1 MPSKEEPMSQAPKK
15 QSFLHGAALL
25 ALATAI
31 VKVIG
36 ALYKLPL
43 KMVIGD
49 EGYSYFST
57 AYDIYTVLLLVST
70 AGLPVA
76 MSRMISQ
83 ATSLG
88 NGRQIK
94 RVYASAR
101 ALFLGI
107 GGVSTALM
115 MLLCK
120 PLANALE
127 QPDAWFAIV
136 CLGPC
141 AFLMGIISTYRGF
154 FQGQGNMIPTSVS
167 QVLEAV
173 AKLVAGLLAAIV
185 LLHVTGSIPLAAGGA
200 ILGVTFSCL
209 ISVVYLA
216 FVFHRSDA
224 MSAAETGEADS
235 FGLTTKRLLA
245 IAVPITIGAAG
256 LQLLTVVET
265 SLYMDRLISLL
276 ETGRLTGPLISLLE
290 QEVTAANPLGLTA
303 AEKHAKIAANLN
315 GIYNMGKTIYNMPN
329 AFITPITVS
338 IIPAVTAHLTLA
350 NSLGV
355 KATEE
360 SAARITALLSLPC
373 AVGLMVLAEPIM
385 ALLGGYSGEKLVLA
399 GQLMALLG
407 ISVFLHAI
415 VLLTN
420 ALMQAH
426 GHANL
431 PVINMLCSGAV
442 KLAVVYILTGNPAIG
457 ILGVPMGTALCNL
470 CIAALNLLAIR
481 RCIPEKPAIVRNL
494 LRPVLPVAV
503 MGAVAWFSW
512 KGLIALLGADTSRI
526 ILCGAPIAAAGVV
539 YLVLAVLC
547 KAFTREDCEL
557 LPKGDKIA
565 RLLRL

>member
-1 MPSKEEPMSQAPKK
+1 MSQAPKK
-15 QSFLHGAALL
+15 QTFLHGAALL

-88 NGRQIK
+88 NGKQIQ
-94 RVYASAR
+94 RVYNSAR

-154 FQGQGNMIPTSVS
+154 FQGQGNMIPTSIS
-167 QVLEAV
+167 QVLEAI
-173 AKLVAGLLAAIV
+173 AKLVAGLLAAIL
-185 LLHVTGSIPLAAGGA
+185 LLHFTGSIPLAAGGA

-209 ISVVYLA
+209 ISVIYLA
-216 FVFHRSDA
+216 FVFHRSA
-224 MSAAETGEADS
+224 SLAENPEGEADS
-235 FGLTTKRLLA
+235 FGLTTKKLLSIA
-245 IAVPITIGAAG
+245 IPITIGAAG

-276 ETGRLTGPLISLLE
+276 ETGKLNTPLVTLLN
-290 QEVTAANPLGLTA
+290 QEVLAANPLGLTA
-303 AEKHAKIAANLN
+303 AEKYAKIAANIN

-329 AFITPITVS
+329 AFISPITIS
-338 IIPAVTAHLTLA
+338 IIPAITAHLTLA

-355 KATEE
+355 KSTEE

-385 ALLGGYSGEKLVLA
+385 ALLGGYSGEKLALA

-420 ALMQAH
+420 AIMQAH
-426 GHANL
+426 GHANI
-431 PVINMLCSGAV
+431 PVVNMLCSGVV

-457 ILGVPMGTALCNL
+457 ILGVPLGTALCNL
-470 CIAALNLLAIR
+470 CIAILNLLAIR
-481 RCIPEKPAIVRNL
+481 RCIPEKPAIIKNL
-494 LRPVLPVAV
+494 LRPVLPVAA

-512 KGLIALLGADTSRI
+512 RSLIAVLGADTSRV
-526 ILCGAPIAAAGVV
+526 ILCGAPIMAAGIV

-547 KAFTREDCEL
+547 KAFTREDCML
-557 LPKGDKIA
+557 LPKGEKIA
-565 RLLRL
+565 RLLKL

>member
-1 MPSKEEPMSQAPKK
+1 MSQAPKK
-15 QSFLHGAALL
+15 QTFLHGAALL

-43 KMVIGD
+43 TMVIGD

-88 NGRQIK
+88 NQKQIK

-127 QPDAWFAIV
+127 QPDAWFAII

-167 QVLEAV
+167 QVLEAI
-173 AKLVAGLLAAIV
+173 AKLAVGLLAAV
-185 LLHVTGSIPLAAGGA
+185 LLLHFTGSIPLAAGGA
-200 ILGVTFSCL
+200 ILGVTLSCL

-216 FVFHRSDA
+216 FVFHRSEA
-224 MSAAETGEADS
+224 MPAGEEGQADS
-235 FGLTTKRLLA
+235 FGLTTKRLLG

-338 IIPAVTAHLTLA
+338 IIPAVTAHLTLGS
-350 NSLGV
+350 SLGV
-355 KATEE
+355 KSTEE

-426 GHANL
+426 GHANI

-442 KLAVVYILTGNPAIG
+442 KLLVVYILTGNPAIG

-503 MGAVAWFSW
+503 MGAVAYFSW

-547 KAFTREDCEL
+547 RAFTREDCEL

>member
-1 MPSKEEPMSQAPKK
+1 MSQAPKK
-15 QSFLHGAALL
+15 QTFLHGAALL
-25 ALATAI
+25 AMATAV

-88 NGRQIK
+88 NPKQIK
-94 RVYASAR
+94 RVYSSAR

-107 GGVSTALM
+107 GGVSTLLM

-141 AFLMGIISTYRGF
+141 AFLMGLISTYRGF

-167 QVLEAV
+167 QVLEAI
-173 AKLVAGLLAAIV
+173 AKLVVGLVAAV
-185 LLHVTGSIPLAAGGA
+185 ALLHVTGSIPLAAGGA

-209 ISVVYLA
+209 VSVLYLS
-216 FVFHRSDA
+216 FVFHRSADL
-224 MSAAETGEADS
+224 AAATEGKADP

-245 IAVPITIGAAG
+245 IAIPITIGAAG

-265 SLYMDRLISLL
+265 SLYMDRIISLL
-276 ETGRLTGPLISLLE
+276 ETGRLTSPLIDLLE
-290 QEVTAANPLGLTA
+290 SEVAAANPLGLTA

-329 AFITPITVS
+329 SFITPITVS
-338 IIPAVTAHLTLA
+338 IIPAITAHITLA
-350 NSLGV
+350 NDLGV
-355 KATEE
+355 KSTEE

-385 ALLGGYSGEKLVLA
+385 ALLGGYSDEKLALA

-407 ISVFLHAI
+407 ISVFLHAV

-420 ALMQAH
+420 AVMQAH
-426 GHANL
+426 GHANI
-431 PVINMLCSGAV
+431 PVVNMLCSGV
-442 KLAVVYILTGNPAIG
+442 MKLAVVYILSGNPAIG
-457 ILGVPMGTALCNL
+457 ILGVPIGTAACNL
-470 CIAALNLLAIR
+470 CIAVLNLLSIR
-481 RCIPEKPAIVRNL
+481 RCIPQKPAIAKNL
-494 LRPVLPVAV
+494 LRPLLPVAV
-503 MGAVAWFSW
+503 MGVVAHFSW
-512 KGLIALLGADTSRI
+512 KGLIALLGADASRV
-526 ILCGAPIAAAGVV
+526 ILCGVPILAAGLV

-547 KAFTREDCEL
+547 KAFTREDCML

-565 RLLRL
+565 RLLKL

>member
-1 MPSKEEPMSQAPKK
+1 MSQAPKK
-15 QSFLHGAALL
+15 QSFLHGAVLL

-88 NGRQIK
+88 NGKQIK

-107 GGVSTALM
+107 GGISTLLM

-154 FQGQGNMIPTSVS
+154 FQGQGNMIPTSIS
-167 QVLEAV
+167 QVLEAI

-216 FVFHRSDA
+216 FVFHRSGA
-224 MSAAETGEADS
+224 MPAAESGEADS

-276 ETGRLTGPLISLLE
+276 ETGRLTGPLIDLLE
-290 QEVTAANPLGLTA
+290 QEVAANNPLGLTA
-303 AEKHAKIAANLN
+303 GEKHAKIAANLN

-355 KATEE
+355 TSTEE

-399 GQLMALLG
+399 RQLMALLG

-426 GHANL
+426 GHANI
-431 PVINMLCSGAV
+431 PVVNMLCSGTV
-442 KLAVVYILTGNPAIG
+442 KLIVVYILAGNPAIG
-457 ILGVPMGTALCNL
+457 ILGVPLGTALCNL
-470 CIAALNLLAIR
+470 SIAALNLISIR
-481 RCIPEKPAIVRNL
+481 RCIPERPAIVRNL
-494 LRPVLPVAV
+494 LRPVLPAAV

-512 KGLIALLGADTSRI
+512 KGLVALLGADTSRI